1 MLCRILNEALHT
13 AIKGVITLPMLAEN
27 WPDLTRHICDTPRK
41 RKRKGLRDLN
51 TLFAACE
58 SLS

>member
-1 MLCRILNEALHT
+1 MLNEALHT

-41 RKRKGLRDLN
+41 RKRKGLRELT
-51 TLFAACE
+51 TLLAACE